1 MKLSEFKKVVA
12 DIPAIYDDFDI
23 QGGAFDG
30 DYSIEDY
37 SIFDNEQ
44 RIVLTP

>member
-1 MKLSEFKKVVA
+1 MKLSNFKKVVA

-30 DYSIEDY
+30 DYSIGDY
-37 SIFDNEQ
+37 SIFDDEQ
-44 RIVLTP
+44 RIVLTT

>member
-1 MKLSEFKKVVA
+1 MKLSEYKKMVEE
-12 DIPAIYDDFDI
+12 IPAIYDDFDI

-37 SIFDNEQ
+37 SIFDDEQ
-44 RIVLTP
+44 RIVMTP